1 MLVAIIAE
9 AQCSKTSHGMSSR
22 FFDDVAKDSQ
32 MTQSQ
37 VKKVI
42 VSMAKMTAKT
52 LKSGENFKIPG
63 YATVK
68 LHQKA
73 ALPERER
80 KVFGKQVTLP
90 PRVASSCVRIHPVKK
105 LKDAVNV

>member
-1 MLVAIIAE
+1 
-9 AQCSKTSHGMSSR
+9 MSSR

-52 LKSGENFKIPG
+52 LKSGDAFKILG

-68 LHQKA
+68 LHQRA
-73 ALPERER
+73 AYRRRSPLR
-80 KVFGKQVTLP
+80 
-90 PRVASSCVRIHPVKK
+90 
-105 LKDAVNV
+105 